1 MIYNNLHYCII
12 NCDDVKSINFTD
24 VHETSPGYLRRSI
37 DGTKTFVKYEGEQ
50 PNCLFIVAGN
60 ATGLPEHTH
69 EEFLEILKG
78 PEWSHRD

>member
-1 MIYNNLHYCII
+1 MKLYCII
-12 NCDDVKSINFTD
+12 NVEDVEKINFAD
-24 VHETSPGYLRRSI
+24 VMQTSPKSMRRSL

-50 PNCLFIVAGN
+50 PDCLFTIAGN

-69 EEFLEILKG
+69 EEVLEILKG